1 MQALRIG
8 VVGAGHFGR
17 FHALKLAKFGLLAG
31 VSDAQPQRAALVA
44 DECGV
49 AVLDHARLIEL
60 CDAVVVATPTA
71 HHFAVAVQVL
81 RAGRHVFIEKPI
93 AATLAEADALIAL
106 AQPQGLVLQVGHIER
121 YSAAILT
128 LRREIGAFVH
138 RALEATRV
146 APFRPRS
153 LDISVVLDLMIHDID
168 LVLSLV
174 DAPLAEVRAVGA
186 RVASGL
192 PDYVVAQLRFE
203 NGAQAQITA
212 SRVAVAMERK
222 LRLLGDQGE
231 IRVDF
236 LARELRAFRPDAAR
250 GANAAPDASAMAEPS
265 SRARGANAAS
275 GAAPDENMPGWGR
288 DEASWT
294 EHDSLEAELR
304 AFIASIQHAA
314 PVEANA
320 TIARAALAT
329 ALRIEAALA

>member
-1 MQALRIG
+1 MQALRMG
-8 VVGAGHFGR
+8 VAGVGHFGR

-31 VSDAQPQRAALVA
+31 VFDASAERAAVVA
-44 DECGV
+44 GECESQPLS
-49 AVLDHARLIEL
+49 LDALIET
-60 CDAVVVATPTA
+60 CDAVVVAAPTA
-71 HHFAVAVQVL
+71 HHFALAEQVL
-81 RAGRHVFIEKPI
+81 RAGRHAFIEKPI
-93 AATLAEADALIAL
+93 AATLEQADILIAL
-106 AQPQGLVLQVGHIER
+106 AEAQGLVLQVGHIER
-121 YSAAILT
+121 YSAAIQT
-128 LRREIGAFVH
+128 LRREMGSFAP

-174 DAPLAEVRAVGA
+174 DAPLVDVRAVGA
-186 RVASGL
+186 PVASGL
-192 PDYVVAQLRFE
+192 PDYVVAQLRFQ

-222 LRLLGDQGE
+222 LRLLGDGGE

-236 LARELRAFRPDAAR
+236 LARELRAFRP
-250 GANAAPDASAMAEPS
+250 G
-265 SRARGANAAS
+265 

-288 DEASWT
+288 DEATWT
-294 EHDSLEAELR
+294 EHDSLEAEQR

-320 TIARAALAT
+320 AVARAALAT
-329 ALRIEAALA
+329 ALRIEAALG

>member
-8 VVGAGHFGR
+8 VAGVGHFGR
-17 FHALKLAKFGLLAG
+17 FHALKLAKFGVLAG
-31 VSDAQPQRAALVA
+31 LADASAERAAVVA
-44 DECGV
+44 AECESRCLPL
-49 AVLDHARLIEL
+49 AALIEAS
-60 CDAVVVATPTA
+60 DAVVVAAPTA
-71 HHFAVAVQVL
+71 HHFALAEQVL

-93 AATLAEADALIAL
+93 AATLAEADALVAL
-106 AQPQGLVLQVGHIER
+106 AEAQGLVLQVGHIER
-121 YSAAILT
+121 YSAAIQT
-128 LRREIGAFVH
+128 LRREMAGFAP

-153 LDISVVLDLMIHDID
+153 LDVSVVLDLMIHDID

-174 DAPLAEVRAVGA
+174 DAPLVDVRAVGA
-186 RVASGL
+186 RLASGL

-212 SRVAVAMERK
+212 SRVAVAMERR
-222 LRLLGDQGE
+222 LRLLGDGGE

-236 LARELRAFRPDAAR
+236 LARELRALRPL
-250 GANAAPDASAMAEPS
+250 SPS
-265 SRARGANAAS
+265 RS

-288 DEASWT
+288 DEATWT

-304 AFIASIQHAA
+304 AFMASIQHAA

-320 TIARAALAT
+320 AVARAALAT
-329 ALRIEAALA
+329 ALRIEAALG